1 MNDSNSKNISQTDWE
16 RINALSD
23 EALDTA
29 EIPPLSDS
37 FFERAALRVP
47 KDSVTVTVVIDSD
60 TLT

>member
-16 RINALSD
+16 GINAMSD
-23 EALDTA
+23 EAIDTS